1 MKNILHAIDTSGPG
15 GAETVFLALASGL
28 DPAQYRSY
36 AVIKSEGWVAGQLR
50 NAGLEPFFADA
61 RGSFNLRYLY
71 QLVRIVRKYK
81 IDIIQSHL
89 FGSNVYCSL
98 AGLICRVP
106 VISVFHGAVDVN
118 PSSKLLR
125 TKFRILN
132 RGSDR
137 VVYVSHS
144 LSATILKS
152 GMAAAHKACVI
163 YNGVDTLQFRPR
175 PDRTIR
181 RQLGLADSD
190 IVIGSMGNIRRPKGY
205 DVLLHAAAQLVSHS
219 PHYKFLIAGDAQ
231 GRLYEELLQL
241 RERLGLTR
249 HVFFLGFRADVA
261 HVLNNFDIFLLSSTS
276 EGFSISTI
284 EAMACGLPVV
294 VTRSGGPEEIVTH
307 GQNGLLVE
315 AGSAPQIASAI
326 DLISRD
332 PHLRERLVLNARATV
347 TGKFSMDAMI
357 NAYSRIYAGLRP
369 SLSPAKDS
377 ARNRGA
383 RK

>member
-15 GAETVFLALASGL
+15 GAETVFLALATGL
-28 DPAQYRSY
+28 DSTRYRSY

-50 NAGLEPFFADA
+50 NVGLEPFFADA

-71 QLVRIVRKYK
+71 QLVRLIRKYK

-125 TKFRILN
+125 TKFHILN
-132 RGSDR
+132 RGSAR
-137 VVYVSHS
+137 VVFVSHS

-163 YNGVDTLQFRPR
+163 YNGVNTRVFQPR

-181 RQLGLADSD
+181 KQLGLADSD
-190 IVIGSMGNIRRPKGY
+190 IVVGSMGNIRRPKGY
-205 DVLLHAAAQLVSHS
+205 DVLLHAAAQLVDHS
-219 PHYKFLIAGDAQ
+219 PQYKFLIAGDAS
-231 GRLYEELLQL
+231 GRLYEELLHL
-241 RERLGLTR
+241 RERLGLTQ

-261 HVLNNFDIFLLSSTS
+261 HVLNNFDVFLLSSTS

-294 VTRSGGPEEIVTH
+294 VTRSGGPEEIVTDRED
-307 GQNGLLVE
+307 GLLVDPASPE
-315 AGSAPQIASAI
+315 QIAAALKSIAT
-326 DLISRD
+326 DAA
-332 PHLRERLVLNARATV
+332 LRQQLAHRARATV
-347 TGKFSMDAMI
+347 TAKFSMDAMI
-357 NAYSRIYAGLRP
+357 NTYQNLYATL
-369 SLSPAKDS
+369 
-377 ARNRGA
+377 
-383 RK
+383 